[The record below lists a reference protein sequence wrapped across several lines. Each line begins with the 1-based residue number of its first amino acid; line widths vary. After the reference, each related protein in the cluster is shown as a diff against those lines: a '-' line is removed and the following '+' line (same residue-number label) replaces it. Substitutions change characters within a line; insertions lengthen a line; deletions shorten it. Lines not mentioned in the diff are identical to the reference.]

1 MAFLRAVV
9 IFLLILVVQG
19 QRAQAGCAAWLQHPP
34 HQITLERSYFSQGPM
49 QVLIQT
55 AKRAVRPKKLTLYT
69 LNTYGLTTAQ
79 LSTHFNGHYNFWQT
93 TLAESKSPK
102 DLQRIALSI
111 LENKADIVFLQ
122 EVKSVNV
129 LKNFNQHYLQGRYRV
144 MMFEQRGSPNFR
156 TDLHVHTG
164 VLVKKNLILDFELHS
179 YRDLHGTYQDK
190 EIPVFT
196 HDFLVLVV
204 RPPGLALTK
213 PPLLV
218 IGMLHLKARKSL
230 VSDPQGLIMRRLQI
244 QAVQKAM
251 HQIKRTFSGQV
262 PFFLMGD
269 FNGDLASA
277 PELEPIF
284 QEGLYDVL
292 DDVEGFRDSR
302 ITHTFH
308 GVKNGPVELVMG
320 QLDAILANHITQQKQ
335 MVQAGGIY
343 RWRDLAGNQRPLPR
357 TLEERTQN
365 PSDHFPVWA
374 SVRIAP

>member
-1 MAFLRAVV
+1 MAKLPAVV
-9 IFLLILVVQG
+9 IFVLMLGLFG
-19 QRAQAGCAAWLQHPP
+19 QTATAACDSWFRYSP
-34 HQITLERSYFSQGPM
+34 HQVGFERSYFSQGPM

-55 AKRAVRPKKLTLYT
+55 TKHPRPPKKLTLFT

-79 LSTHFNGHYNFWQT
+79 LSTHLNGHYNFWQT

-111 LENKADIVFLQ
+111 LETKSDIVFLQ

-144 MMFEQRGSPNFR
+144 MMFEQNGNPNLR

-164 VLVKKNLILDFELHS
+164 VLIKKSLSLDFELHS
-179 YRDLHGTYQDK
+179 YRELSGTYQGK
-190 EIPVFT
+190 QIPVFT

-204 RPPGLALTK
+204 RTPGLVLTR
-213 PPLLV
+213 PPLMVLGLV
-218 IGMLHLKARKSL
+218 HLKARKSL
-230 VSDPQGLIMRRLQI
+230 VNDPQGLIMRQLQVH
-244 QAVQKAM
+244 ALQKAM
-251 HQIKRTFSGQV
+251 HQIQRTFTAEV

-269 FNGDLASA
+269 FNGDLRTAT
-277 PELEPIF
+277 ELGPIF

-292 DDVEGFRDSR
+292 DDVENDDYTRV
-302 ITHTFH
+302 THTFH
-308 GVKNGPVELVMG
+308 GVKNGPVELVKG
-320 QLDAILANHITQQKQ
+320 QLDAILGNQTAQRKQ
-335 MVQAGGIY
+335 MVRDAGIY
-343 RWRDLAGNQRPLPR
+343 RWKDTAGNIRPLPS

-374 SVRIAP
+374 VIENLR